1 MHRMKTSGNFSI
13 TVADLIK
20 RRETVFKAVNC
31 KVKIMKSMRDIV
43 VRGLNLTFMKTRRDF

>member
-13 TVADLIK
+13 TVANLIK